1 MRRDL
6 LFVTFLNERY
16 EEGLP
21 YAIDLARTLG
31 NGLSVLLVHEKRK
44 NLAEKFSDIMSA
56 AAFAEAG
63 EHDTARELILSRE
76 LDLMKEIAATFE
88 ARCSA
93 AGIKLNMETSEL
105 DAVQAVKAYIKGHP
119 PVDMVLLSP
128 PATQDGGVSA
138 KELNTLVKTAG
149 RPVVTINRQVCVA

>member
-6 LFVTFLNERY
+6 LFVTFMNEHY
-16 EEGLP
+16 EEGLS

-31 NGLSVLLVHEKRK
+31 NGLSVLLVREKRK

-63 EHDTARELILSRE
+63 EHDAARELILSRE
-76 LDLMKEIAATFE
+76 LDLMKEITATFE
-88 ARCSA
+88 TKCGA
-93 AGIKLNMETSEL
+93 AGVKLNLTTSEL
-105 DAVQAVKAYIKGHP
+105 DAVQAVKAYIKDHP

-128 PATQDGGVSA
+128 PATQDGSVSA

>member
-6 LFVTFLNERY
+6 LFVTFMNEHY
-16 EEGLP
+16 EEGLS

-31 NGLSVLLVHEKRK
+31 KGLSALLVHEKKK

-63 EHDTARELILSRE
+63 EHDAARELICARE
-76 LDLMKEIAATFE
+76 LELMKEIAATYE
-88 ARCSA
+88 TKCGA
-93 AGIKLNMETSEL
+93 AGVKLSLTTSEL
-105 DAVQAVKAYIKGHP
+105 DAVQAVRAYIKEHQ

-128 PATQDGGVSA
+128 PAAQDGSVSA
-138 KELNTLVKTAG
+138 RELNTLVKTAG
-149 RPVVTINRQVCVA
+149 RPVVTINRQACVA

>member
-16 EEGLP
+16 EEGLS

-63 EHDTARELILSRE
+63 EHDAARELILSRQ
-76 LDLMKEIAATFE
+76 LDLMKEIAAAFE
-88 ARCSA
+88 AKCEA
-93 AGIKLNMETSEL
+93 AGVKLRMTTSEL
-105 DAVQAVKAYIKGHP
+105 DAVHAVKAYIKDHP

-149 RPVVTINRQVCVA
+149 RPVVTISRQACMA